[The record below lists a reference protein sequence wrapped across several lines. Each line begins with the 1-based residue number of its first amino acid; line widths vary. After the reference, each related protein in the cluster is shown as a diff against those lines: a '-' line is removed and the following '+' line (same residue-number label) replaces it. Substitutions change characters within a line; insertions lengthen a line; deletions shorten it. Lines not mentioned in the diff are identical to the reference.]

1 MLDGR
6 ASGPALG
13 IGAGVFAVVCCAGL
27 PAIGALIGGITIAA
41 VIGVAGGVLALAAL
55 GGGAI
60 MLVRAR
66 RRRRSCPPN
75 AGGAIQ

>member
-1 MLDGR
+1 MSGR

-13 IGAGVFAVVCCAGL
+13 VAAGALAVICCAGL
-27 PAIGALIGGITIAA
+27 SAIGALVGGITIAA

-60 MLVRAR
+60 LLLRAR
-66 RRRRSCPPN
+66 RRHSSCPP
-75 AGGAIQ
+75 GARRPIP